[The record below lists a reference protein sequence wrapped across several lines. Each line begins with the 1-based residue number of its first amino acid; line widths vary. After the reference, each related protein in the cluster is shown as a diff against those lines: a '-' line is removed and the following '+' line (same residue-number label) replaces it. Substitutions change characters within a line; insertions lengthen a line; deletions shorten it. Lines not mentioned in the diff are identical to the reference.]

1 MEPDMQV
8 KFFANYKQQIEHCTN
23 GYPIEGKMDYEKR
36 DWASKWR
43 KIECQQV
50 AY

>member
-36 DWASKWR
+36 D
-43 KIECQQV
+43 
-50 AY
+50 